1 MEASLA
7 PAPPASA
14 PDPAVLAVA
23 IEQAM
28 VDHAPVATGTVNE
41 SFSPVVAVVNRL
53 LEDLAESRKR
63 LERAEDEA
71 TRRAEEVEPEP
82 ASEPRPAVEVRD
94 LPLPALLAGRDLG
107 LLDANEAFREL
118 SGLSREALLGMPLSR
133 FVRRREGDPP
143 VLSLRRGASTKATVS
158 LDTVNGEAG
167 FVEHA
172 SPVRNSAGEVEGL
185 VVVYAPEPILPES
198 KGDGYARLFEALMHE
213 APLPIALLDASFRVL
228 DHTPAFGAL
237 LGVDD
242 AWLRDHPLTDL
253 SLVEETGPALDE
265 IVDRGEEAFGEVV
278 VGTDGERR
286 RLERYVLPVRDD
298 GGRLFRLLVTF
309 MDRTDSDLQAD
320 RIAVLE
326 ERAASLQ
333 EEDGVQ
339 WAALEQALLRLGEGD
354 LDQQLD
360 SPPGGRFG
368 ALATSFNLAIEHL
381 KGRIATLE
389 AQALVHPDEPA
400 PDTESI
406 MLMSAAE
413 ITGLLLGAIGG
424 EQGERLLLDEA
435 DPLMPLRVEV
445 NEALDRLEAMTDE
458 PDDME
463 PMASEPPLA
472 PVERTGPEIPA
483 PDTESILLMSAAEI
497 TGLLLGA
504 IGGEQG
510 ERLLLDEANPLMPL
524 RVEVNEALDRLEAAT
539 NEPDDME
546 TMASAPPVAPVE
558 RSGDEIP
565 APAPEPVPLPSP
577 DDAFQST
584 VEPDLLASHQPEPE
598 PPSTEE
604 IILTDLTVQ
613 STTPP
618 SPEVTP
624 ALPIEL
630 VPLSG
635 VDGEPTPFADNAMD
649 LGVDVEVVTFE
660 MAGQQYALDIRLA
673 REIVEMIPITPI
685 PRSPSHITGIINLRG
700 EITTILNLYQ
710 LLGLPDPGT
719 GEGQKIV
726 VLVPEAADGSNVG
739 IIVDN
744 VHSVNQVPAHRIELK
759 GEGSSADYTGF
770 VRGIIRQDSSE
781 GEEDTRNLV
790 IWIDMPAILEG
801 LIAQSS

>member
-1 MEASLA
+1 
-7 PAPPASA
+7 
-14 PDPAVLAVA
+14 
-23 IEQAM
+23 
-28 VDHAPVATGTVNE
+28 
-41 SFSPVVAVVNRL
+41 
-53 LEDLAESRKR
+53 
-63 LERAEDEA
+63 
-71 TRRAEEVEPEP
+71 
-82 ASEPRPAVEVRD
+82 
-94 LPLPALLAGRDLG
+94 
-107 LLDANEAFREL
+107 
-118 SGLSREALLGMPLSR
+118 
-133 FVRRREGDPP
+133 
-143 VLSLRRGASTKATVS
+143 
-158 LDTVNGEAG
+158 
-167 FVEHA
+167 
-172 SPVRNSAGEVEGL
+172 
-185 VVVYAPEPILPES
+185 
-198 KGDGYARLFEALMHE
+198 
-213 APLPIALLDASFRVL
+213 
-228 DHTPAFGAL
+228 
-237 LGVDD
+237 
-242 AWLRDHPLTDL
+242 
-253 SLVEETGPALDE
+253 
-265 IVDRGEEAFGEVV
+265 
-278 VGTDGERR
+278 
-286 RLERYVLPVRDD
+286 
-298 GGRLFRLLVTF
+298 
-309 MDRTDSDLQAD
+309 
-320 RIAVLE
+320 
-326 ERAASLQ
+326 
-333 EEDGVQ
+333 
-339 WAALEQALLRLGEGD
+339 
-354 LDQQLD
+354 
-360 SPPGGRFG
+360 
-368 ALATSFNLAIEHL
+368 
-381 KGRIATLE
+381 
-389 AQALVHPDEPA
+389 
-400 PDTESI
+400 
-406 MLMSAAE
+406 
-413 ITGLLLGAIGG
+413 
-424 EQGERLLLDEA
+424 
-435 DPLMPLRVEV
+435 MPLRVEV

-483 PDTESILLMSAAEI
+483 PDTESIMLMSAAEI

-510 ERLLLDEANPLMPL
+510 ERLLLDEADPLMPL

>member
-1 MEASLA
+1 
-7 PAPPASA
+7 
-14 PDPAVLAVA
+14 
-23 IEQAM
+23 
-28 VDHAPVATGTVNE
+28 
-41 SFSPVVAVVNRL
+41 
-53 LEDLAESRKR
+53 
-63 LERAEDEA
+63 
-71 TRRAEEVEPEP
+71 
-82 ASEPRPAVEVRD
+82 
-94 LPLPALLAGRDLG
+94 
-107 LLDANEAFREL
+107 
-118 SGLSREALLGMPLSR
+118 
-133 FVRRREGDPP
+133 
-143 VLSLRRGASTKATVS
+143 
-158 LDTVNGEAG
+158 
-167 FVEHA
+167 
-172 SPVRNSAGEVEGL
+172 
-185 VVVYAPEPILPES
+185 
-198 KGDGYARLFEALMHE
+198 
-213 APLPIALLDASFRVL
+213 
-228 DHTPAFGAL
+228 
-237 LGVDD
+237 
-242 AWLRDHPLTDL
+242 
-253 SLVEETGPALDE
+253 
-265 IVDRGEEAFGEVV
+265 
-278 VGTDGERR
+278 
-286 RLERYVLPVRDD
+286 
-298 GGRLFRLLVTF
+298 
-309 MDRTDSDLQAD
+309 
-320 RIAVLE
+320 
-326 ERAASLQ
+326 
-333 EEDGVQ
+333 
-339 WAALEQALLRLGEGD
+339 
-354 LDQQLD
+354 
-360 SPPGGRFG
+360 
-368 ALATSFNLAIEHL
+368 
-381 KGRIATLE
+381 
-389 AQALVHPDEPA
+389 
-400 PDTESI
+400 
-406 MLMSAAE
+406 MSAAE

-483 PDTESILLMSAAEI
+483 PDTESIMLMSAAEI

-510 ERLLLDEANPLMPL
+510 ERLLLDEADPLMPL